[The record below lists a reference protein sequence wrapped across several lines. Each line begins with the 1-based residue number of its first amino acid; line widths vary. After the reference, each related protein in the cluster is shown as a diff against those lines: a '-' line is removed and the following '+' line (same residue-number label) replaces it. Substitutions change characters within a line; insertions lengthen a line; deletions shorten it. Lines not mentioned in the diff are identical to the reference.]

1 MRLSSIPCTTELRG
15 GVASPCEGAAKPCA
29 LWREPLLHFLLLGAA
44 IFGVYSLVSKHSA
57 AAPGEIVITQGKL
70 ENLVTGF
77 TRTWQ
82 RPPSEEELK
91 GLIRDYVRE
100 ELAYREAI
108 AMGLDRDDTIIR
120 RRLRQKLEFLN
131 DDLAAHVEP
140 TDVDLQ
146 TFLQSHP
153 DKFKTET
160 TFTFRH
166 VYLNPQAHRATL
178 SRDAARILTE
188 LGQASETADLNS
200 FGDPFLLMHQFEK
213 MRLTEVKKMFG
224 DQFAY
229 RLIAMKTRQWEGPVE
244 SGYGSHLV
252 FVSERKDGHLP
263 ALAEI
268 RSEVQREWANAKR
281 LESEDKLYQVLL
293 QRHTVRI
300 EPLAPRQLAEVR

>member
-1 MRLSSIPCTTELRG
+1 M
-15 GVASPCEGAAKPCA
+15 
-29 LWREPLLHFLLLGAA
+29 LHFLLLGAA
-44 IFGVYSLVSKHSA
+44 IFAVYSQVSKHSA
-57 AAPGEIVITQGKL
+57 PPGEIVITQGKL

-100 ELAYREAI
+100 EVAYREAL
-108 AMGLDRDDTIIR
+108 AMGLDRDDTIVR

-166 VYLNPQAHRATL
+166 VYLNPQAHGLTL
-178 SRDAARILTE
+178 SRDTARILTQ
-188 LGQASETADLNS
+188 LRQAGEAANVNS
-200 FGDPFLLMHQFEK
+200 FGDPFIMEHQFERI
-213 MRLTEVKKMFG
+213 RLTEVKKMFG
-224 DQFAY
+224 EQFASQLLAV
-229 RLIAMKTRQWEGPVE
+229 RMGQWQGPVQ

-252 FVSERKDGHLP
+252 FVSERTDGHLP
-263 ALAEI
+263 MLAEI
-268 RSEVQREWANAKR
+268 RSEVRLEWANAKR
-281 LESEDKLYQVLL
+281 LESEDKLYQALV
-293 QRHTVRI
+293 QRYTVRI
-300 EPLAPRQLAEVR
+300 EPREQQQLTEVRR